1 MSSACFAVGSYTDAA
16 GHNQSMVTVNGRHAT
31 TIALPADAAAETFS
45 LIGSIGCGGH
55 RCLAAGQ
62 YESEPGGPHQ
72 VKSIQP
78 VISVNGHRATKV
90 TLPPDATSLGD
101 GALTSI
107 ACNAR
112 SCLAVGWYE
121 GTSGF
126 ESMVSV
132 NGRAAQTVTPPADVG
147 EPSETGLFT
156 SVACSAKSCLA
167 IGSYV
172 DRTGARQP
180 VVSVNGRAATKV
192 KLPAGAAGGTL
203 TAVGCSA
210 RKCVAAGSYY
220 SASEPGGPF
229 DQSSAGAVVSVGGGP
244 ASNIASP
251 PVPAGSERPLLSS
264 VACGTPGCIV
274 FGSFHNPTF
283 LGGNMNSEPIF
294 QGMADVPGHA
304 ATQIAVPNI
313 LSPQAV
319 NQLVT
324 LTGAACDK
332 HTCVA
337 AGSTAD
343 TVYFSSNSQGPLNR
357 LALVSVNRHAATIV
371 TPPAGAPS
379 VVRED
384 QLSGAACSL
393 HYCMTVGDYWD
404 QTQGGQVQSNTQAMF
419 WTGR

>member
-1 MSSACFAVGSYTDAA
+1 
-16 GHNQSMVTVNGRHAT
+16 MVTVNGRHAT
-31 TIALPADAAAETFS
+31 TIALPADAAADTFS
-45 LIGSIGCGGH
+45 LIDSIGCSSH

-62 YESEPGGPHQ
+62 YESEPGGPQ
-72 VKSIQP
+72 QATSIQP

-90 TLPPDATSLGD
+90 TLPPDATASGD
-101 GALTSI
+101 GALTAI

-126 ESMVSV
+126 ETMVSV
-132 NGRAAQTVTPPADVG
+132 NGRAARTVTPPADLG

-172 DRTGARQP
+172 DTTGARQP

-192 KLPAGAAGGTL
+192 ELPAGATGGTL
-203 TAVGCSA
+203 TAVGCSP

-220 SASEPGGPF
+220 DASEPGGPF
-229 DQSSAGAVVSVGGGP
+229 GQSSAGAMISVDGGS
-244 ASNIASP
+244 ASNIAAP

-274 FGSFHNPTF
+274 FGSFHNPAF
-283 LGGNMNSEPIF
+283 LGGNMNSEPISY
-294 QGMADVPGHA
+294 GMADVPGQA

-324 LTGAACDK
+324 LTGAACNK
-332 HTCVA
+332 RTCIA
-337 AGSTAD
+337 AGFTAD
-343 TVYFSSNSQGPLNR
+343 TVYFSSNGQGPANR
-357 LALVSVNRHAATIV
+357 LALVSVNRHAATAV
-371 TPPAGAPS
+371 APPAGAPS
-379 VVRED
+379 LVRED
-384 QLSGAACSL
+384 GLLAAACSPR
-393 HYCMTVGDYWD
+393 HCMAVGDYWD
-404 QTQGGQVQSNTQAMF
+404 QTQGGQVQSNTQAML
-419 WTGR
+419 WVGP